1 MRPSHVTLIPGKSVT
16 IECKVSST
24 LPVTVTWIRAD
35 GSPIDESYLVKDTVL
50 LIRNVKT
57 DDEGTYICVGK
68 NKFGASKATVELS
81 VLKR

>member
-1 MRPSHVTLIPGKSVT
+1 MRPSHVTTPPGKSVT

-35 GSPIDESYLVKDTVL
+35 GSPIDESYLIKDTVL
-50 LIRNVKT
+50 LIPNVRKN
-57 DDEGTYICVGK
+57 DEATYICVGK

-81 VLKR
+81 ILK